1 MKTVA
6 GNNPTAT
13 GLGCR
18 AGRLAGPFVLGLGL
32 LLHGCDRSP
41 TPGSQNGPVPPM
53 NAEVATHLIPLPQA
67 DQRLCTAVVILVDT
81 SGSMNEAVVD
91 RQGVKRPK
99 YLIAR
104 DALNEI
110 IDYTGQWEKTHTDR
124 VLEMALFNFS
134 SSPSPVLRM
143 GRFDPAQAQQALRA
157 IPQPGGGT
165 AIGEAVEE
173 GFKALYQSGCVRKY
187 LICITDGENTAGRPP
202 DRVSRQLYAQTQG
215 EVEMHFIAFDTSVST
230 FGFLS
235 EVNGHTTE
243 AADGAQLQA
252 RLTDI
257 YEKRILAEA
266 PAEKE

>member
-6 GNNPTAT
+6 GNNPASKQP
-13 GLGCR
+13 GCS
-18 AGRLAGPFVLGLGL
+18 GRLAGSFVLGLGL
-32 LLHGCDRSP
+32 LLTGCDRSP
-41 TPGSQNGPVPPM
+41 PPSSPHGSAAPM
-53 NAEVATHLIPLPQA
+53 TAEVATHLIPLPQA
-67 DQRLCTAVVILVDT
+67 DQRLCTAVVVLVDT
-81 SGSMNEAVVD
+81 SGSMKEEVVD
-91 RQGVKRPK
+91 RQGVRRPK

-104 DALNEI
+104 DALKEI
-110 IDYTGQWEKTHTDR
+110 VDYTGQWEKKHTDR
-124 VLEMALFNFS
+124 VLEMALFSFS

-143 GRFDPAQAQQALRA
+143 GRFDLARTQQALQT

-202 DRVSRQLYAQTQG
+202 DRVARQLHAQTQG
-215 EVEMHFIAFDTSVST
+215 EVEMHFIAFDTSASK

-243 AADGAQLQA
+243 AADGAQLRA

-266 PAEKE
+266 PAEQE